1 MTAHPRPPARHAAR
15 RPQPPEAPAPVRP
28 DVRVPEDA
36 PVRAGRRG
44 VAGRLGWGIADQA
57 VSSIGNFL
65 LGVFVARLLG
75 ATGLGALGLAFL
87 AYSVALNCSR
97 ALSTD
102 ALMVR
107 FSVSGRS
114 DRRQAVAASSGVAL
128 LVGVAGG
135 LICVLIGI
143 VLKLMTPHS
152 EPGAAFIALGIVL
165 PGLTLQDSW
174 RSAFFSAGQGA
185 KTFANDALWTIL
197 MLTVLFVGRYLHFG
211 ITAALLTFGGTA
223 AIAGLYGIRQSGVT
237 PRPAGAVGW
246 LRSHSDLGLR
256 FLVENVVLG
265 AGGQIRTLIVAASGG
280 LAAAGAIR
288 GAEML
293 IGPVA
298 ALLMGVGQVAVP
310 EAARALA
317 RGTHVLWRLCALLS
331 VGLST
336 IAVSWGVAVLVVFPL
351 GLGELVLGSVWHDAR
366 ALVLGVIVS
375 AAAGCL
381 YVGPSA
387 GLRALG
393 RADQTMQ
400 CQIAVTTMFV
410 VLATIGGVLWQ
421 AQGVV
426 WGSATASVLGIGV
439 WWSRLVKARREHAP
453 TAEESAAV

>member
-1 MTAHPRPPARHAAR
+1 MNAR
-15 RPQPPEAPAPVRP
+15 RQIAA
-28 DVRVPEDA
+28 
-36 PVRAGRRG
+36 
-44 VAGRLGWGIADQA
+44 RLGWGIADQA

-107 FSVSGRS
+107 YSVSG
-114 DRRQAVAASSGVAL
+114 DTNRRQAVAAASGVAV

-135 LICVLIGI
+135 LICVLLGI
-143 VLKLMTPHS
+143 ALKLKTPGS
-152 EPGAAFIALGIVL
+152 EPGNAFVALGIVL

-174 RSAFFSAGQGA
+174 RSAFFAAGQGA
-185 KTFANDALWTIL
+185 KTFVNDTVWTIL
-197 MLTVLFVGRYLHFG
+197 MLTVLFAGRYLDFG

-223 AIAGLYGIRQSGVT
+223 AVAGLYGIRQAGVL
-237 PRPAGAVGW
+237 PRPAGAIGW
-246 LRSHSDLGLR
+246 LRSHSDLGPR

-293 IGPVA
+293 VGPVA

-310 EAARALA
+310 EAARALT
-317 RGTHVLWRLCALLS
+317 RGGRALWRLSAALS
-331 VGLST
+331 GGLSA
-336 IAVSWGVAVLVVFPL
+336 IALAWGVVILVVFPL
-351 GLGELVLGSVWHDAR
+351 GIGELVLGSVWADAR
-366 ALVLGVIVS
+366 TLVLGVIIS

-400 CQIAVTTMFV
+400 CQIVATTMFV
-410 VLATIGGVLWQ
+410 VFATVGGVFWQ

-439 WWSRLVKARREHAP
+439 WWSRLAKARREHVAA
-453 TAEESAAV
+453 TEEGAAV

>member
-1 MTAHPRPPARHAAR
+1 MTGMHARP
-15 RPQPPEAPAPVRP
+15 
-28 DVRVPEDA
+28 
-36 PVRAGRRG
+36 GRRG

-107 FSVSGRS
+107 FSVSGDT
-114 DRRQAVAASSGVAL
+114 DRRQAVAAASGVAI
-128 LVGVAGG
+128 LVGIAGG
-135 LICVLIGI
+135 VVCVLIGL
-143 VLKLMTPHS
+143 VLRATTPGS

-174 RSAFFSAGQGA
+174 RSAFFAAGQGV
-185 KTFANDALWTIL
+185 KTFVNDTLWTIL
-197 MLTVLFVGRYLHFG
+197 LLTVLFVGRYLDFG

-223 AIAGLYGIRQSGVT
+223 AVAGLYGIRQAGVL
-237 PRPAGAVGW
+237 PRPAGAIGW

-310 EAARALA
+310 EAARALS
-317 RGTHVLWRLCALLS
+317 RGPHALWKLCAALS
-331 VGLST
+331 GGLSA
-336 IAVSWGVAVLVVFPL
+336 IAVSWGVVILVVFPL
-351 GLGELVLGSVWHDAR
+351 GIGELVLGSVWPDAR
-366 ALVLGVIVS
+366 ALVLGVVIS
-375 AAAGCL
+375 SAAGCL

-393 RADQTMQ
+393 RADKTMQ
-400 CQIAVTTMFV
+400 SQLVATSMFV
-410 VLATIGGVLWQ
+410 VLAALGGVFWE

-426 WGSATASVLGIGV
+426 WGSAIASVLGIAV
-439 WWSRLVKARREHAP
+439 WWSRLVTARRDHVAAAQQ
-453 TAEESAAV
+453 TAVA

>member
-1 MTAHPRPPARHAAR
+1 MTGRHTGGHRGTLR
-15 RPQPPEAPAPVRP
+15 RQ
-28 DVRVPEDA
+28 
-36 PVRAGRRG
+36 

-57 VSSIGNFL
+57 VSSLGNFL

-107 FSVSGRS
+107 YSVSGKDSRHE
-114 DRRQAVAASSGVAL
+114 AVAASSGVAL
-128 LVGVAGG
+128 LVGVVGG
-135 LICVLIGI
+135 LLCVLIGLL
-143 VLKLMTPHS
+143 LKQQTPGS
-152 EPGAAFIALGIVL
+152 EAGAAFVALGIVL

-174 RSAFFSAGQGA
+174 RSAFFAAGEGA
-185 KTFANDALWTIL
+185 KTFVNDAVWTVL
-197 MLTVLFVGRYLHFG
+197 MLTALFVGRFLDFG
-211 ITAALLTFGGTA
+211 ITAALLAFGGTA
-223 AIAGLYGIRQSGVT
+223 ALAGIYGIRQAGVM
-237 PRPAGAVGW
+237 PRPAAALGW
-246 LRSHSDLGLR
+246 LRKHSDLGPR

-265 AGGQIRTLIVAASGG
+265 AGGQVRTLIVAASGG

-293 IGPVA
+293 VGPVA

-310 EAARALA
+310 EAARALS
-317 RGTHVLWRLCALLS
+317 RGGRSLWRLCAGLSGGLS
-331 VGLST
+331 VIALGWGLV
-336 IAVSWGVAVLVVFPL
+336 ILVLFPL
-351 GLGELVLGSVWHDAR
+351 GIGDLVLGSVWPDAHV
-366 ALVLGVIVS
+366 LVLGVIVS

-381 YVGPSA
+381 HVGPSA

-400 CQIAVTTMFV
+400 CQITVTTLFV
-410 VLATIGGVLWQ
+410 GFAAIGGFFWN

-426 WGSATASVLGIGV
+426 WGSAIASVLGIAI
-439 WWSRLVKARREHAP
+439 WWSRLAKAQRVHVPAVAEAA
-453 TAEESAAV
+453 TA